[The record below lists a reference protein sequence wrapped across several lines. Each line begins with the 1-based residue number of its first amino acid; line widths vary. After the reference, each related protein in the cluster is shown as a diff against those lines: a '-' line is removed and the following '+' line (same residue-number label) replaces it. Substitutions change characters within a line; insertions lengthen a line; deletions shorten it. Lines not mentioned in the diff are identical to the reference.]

1 MALAVLDLRET
12 PADPRRGVWLGVPA
26 PPLMGRAGC
35 GAGLQGGLGSCPGIQ
50 TPPSALCTAL
60 SAFPSLGEAPGA
72 LKLPWETSQPRRQQ
86 SHRRPC
92 LTPQGC
98 ACPVT

>member
-12 PADPRRGVWLGVPA
+12 PADPWWGVWLGVPA

-72 LKLPWETSQPRRQQ
+72 SSSRGRSPSLADSRAI
-86 SHRRPC
+86 
-92 LTPQGC
+92 GG
-98 ACPVT
+98 PV